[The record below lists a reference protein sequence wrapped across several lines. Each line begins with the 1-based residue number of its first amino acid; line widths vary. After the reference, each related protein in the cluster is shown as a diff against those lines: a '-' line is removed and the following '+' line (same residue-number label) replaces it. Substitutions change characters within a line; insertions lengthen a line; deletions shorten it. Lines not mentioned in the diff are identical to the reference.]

1 MTNHVF
7 TFITATTTNGTIQ
20 LDLDNYKDIN

>member
-7 TFITATTTNGTIQ
+7 TFITATATNGTIQ